1 MNKVIGYARISS
13 GKGSQI
19 LDPQVSKLQESGC
32 DQIFSET
39 ISTRKAEKERPEL
52 MKCLSSLRKGDTLK
66 LCTLSRLGRTQTE
79 VIQRLNDLQ
88 AEGINVITL
97 DGLVNLEALG
107 KFAPV
112 LIGLLT
118 GLNQVEREQ
127 ISERVQMSV
136 DYRRENNFRLVAD
149 QKQVRKRKLV
159 LRLRMKAKVIEKSG
173 SKLVR
178 IATIR
183 RGIADNE
190 KVEVGKM
197 KEDRLE
203 KELLESGRFNDKFSK
218 VFGKWSK
225 NFTRNLSW
233 LYVPRWR
240 KIRGLDKDDPVENKG
255 QMQSSFK
262 EFEDKING

>member
-1 MNKVIGYARISS
+1 MNKVIGYARVSS
-13 GKGSQI
+13 ASGTQI
-19 LDPQVSKLQESGC
+19 LDSQVEKLKQSGC

-39 ISTRKAEKERPEL
+39 ISTRKVDKERPEL
-52 MKCLSSLRKGDTLK
+52 MKCLASLRKGDTLK

-136 DYRRENNFRLVAD
+136 EYRRANNGDLGGRPKTSD
-149 QKQVRKRKLV
+149 KKEKYV
-159 LRLRMKAKVIEKSG
+159 LRLREEGESYREIREQTG
-173 SKLVR
+173 LGL
-178 IATIR
+178 ATIR
-183 RGIADNE
+183 RIIADNE
-190 KVEVGKM
+190 KVEAGIK
-197 KEDRLE
+197 
-203 KELLESGRFNDKFSK
+203 
-218 VFGKWSK
+218 
-225 NFTRNLSW
+225 
-233 LYVPRWR
+233 
-240 KIRGLDKDDPVENKG
+240 
-255 QMQSSFK
+255 
-262 EFEDKING
+262 